1 MIRHWGGWPLFQA
14 LLATCRAVADRHS
27 GSGATVATVGI
38 AWVLRQQAVGGV
50 IVGLRAGLSEH
61 SAENAKALALA
72 EQLTAEDLAQLTAAS
87 QRGRDLLAAIGDC
100 GDEYRG

>member
-1 MIRHWGGWPLFQA
+1 MIRQWGDWPLFQA
-14 LLATCRAVADRHS
+14 LLTTCRAVADRHS
-27 GSGATVATVGI
+27 SSNATIATVAI

-61 SAENAKALALA
+61 SAENARALELA
-72 EQLTAEDLAQLTAAS
+72 EQLTGEDLAELTAAS
-87 QRGRDLLAAIGDC
+87 KSGRDLLTAIGDC